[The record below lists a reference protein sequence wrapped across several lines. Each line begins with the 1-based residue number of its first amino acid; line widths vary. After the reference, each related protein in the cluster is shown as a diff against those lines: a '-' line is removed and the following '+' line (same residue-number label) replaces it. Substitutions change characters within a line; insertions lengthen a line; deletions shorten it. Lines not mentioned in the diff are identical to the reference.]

1 MKDRE
6 TNKSRGFAF
15 VTFESPSDAKDAARE
30 MNGKVEH
37 ILLYL
42 CVYIYIYSNY
52 SPLCH
57 SPLMVKISKW
67 SKPQS
72 LSLRVVADE
81 DPHLCTPAV
90 GDYQEACEVLVVV
103 QLV

>member
-37 ILLYL
+37 TYSGNI
-42 CVYIYIYSNY
+42 CVLWKSEQNRDF
-52 SPLCH
+52 SRHHPLCH

-67 SKPQS
+67 SKQQS
-72 LSLRVVADE
+72 LSLRAVAEE
-81 DPHLCTPAV
+81 DPH
-90 GDYQEACEVLVVV
+90 
-103 QLV
+103 